1 MSDKG
6 KTIHATR
13 RPNPSRPRRPKSQ
26 DQSTTI
32 LRICLFSFLVGVC
45 LSVALLALLA
55 FLLSHTP
62 LSLGLVR
69 PLACS
74 ATACGAALSGAL
86 LAKRIG
92 KQMLLCGV
100 LCGGFYAICQLLAA
114 FLQNGE
120 AAFSGNNLMLP
131 IALLLGGTM
140 GGAWSALRAVR

>member
-13 RPNPSRPRRPKSQ
+13 RPNSVRPRKTQSQ
-26 DQSTTI
+26 DRSATI
-32 LRICLFSFLVGVC
+32 LRGCLFSFFAGVC

-69 PLACS
+69 PLACGAS
-74 ATACGAALSGAL
+74 ACGAALSGAL
-86 LAKRIG
+86 LAKKIG
-92 KQMLLCGV
+92 QQMLLCGL

-120 AAFSGNNLMLP
+120 AAFSGNNMMLP